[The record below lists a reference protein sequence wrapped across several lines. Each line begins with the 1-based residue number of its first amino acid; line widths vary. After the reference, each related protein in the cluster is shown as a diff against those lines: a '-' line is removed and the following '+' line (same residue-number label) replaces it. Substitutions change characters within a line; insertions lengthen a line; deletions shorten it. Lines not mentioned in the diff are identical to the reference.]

1 MSREHFIESHLEDK
15 VNELIYEE
23 DLSEED
29 AYIKARSIYDGEVNL
44 MEEQAKKRHNELE
57 MEDEENLLK
66 IQEKKDVELRKKLRQ
81 GLYPSEIVLSK
92 VVDHLQT
99 HYNSDSEYNVVKMF
113 CRELLT
119 KINDDTLEVANAE

>member
-15 VNELIYEE
+15 VTELIYEE

-44 MEEQAKKRHNELE
+44 MEEQAKKRY
-57 MEDEENLLK
+57 DEENQPK
-66 IQEKKDVELRKKLRQ
+66 IHNKEILKKLRQ
-81 GLYPSEIVLSK
+81 GLYPSEIVLAN
-92 VVDHLQT
+92 VVEYLQA
-99 HYNSDSEYNVVKMF
+99 HYNSDSESTVVKEF